1 MVAEDKPY
9 RKNIDL
15 KSVIITMIIR
25 KNNGIMVMIIIMIII
40 KKYSVQA
47 GILTMFG
54 TQRTKV
60 GDVKTQNT
68 TNV

>member
-25 KNNGIMVMIIIMIII
+25 ENNGIMVMIIIMIII

-47 GILTMFG
+47 RILTMFG
-54 TQRTKV
+54 TQRTKAV
-60 GDVKTQNT
+60 DANTQNT

>member
-1 MVAEDKPY
+1 MAAEDKPY

-25 KNNGIMVMIIIMIII
+25 KNNGIMVMIIIMIVI

-47 GILTMFG
+47 GVLTMFG
-54 TQRTKV
+54 TQRTKA